1 MNITC
6 RDAYAIYCENF
17 KNSTSE
23 TIHLVL
29 DMITVYKNKNIISHC
44 ELNILSMYIFDCISK
59 IKLSVYQLHLILKN
73 VIELNITDQP
83 GNKEIMNFIYYTLLL
98 QRDT

>member
-1 MNITC
+1 
-6 RDAYAIYCENF
+6 
-17 KNSTSE
+17 
-23 TIHLVL
+23 
-29 DMITVYKNKNIISHC
+29 
-44 ELNILSMYIFDCISK
+44 MYIFDCISK